1 MGYEQGLSG
10 LQGASNDLDVIG
22 NNIANSNTV
31 GFKAATAQFSD
42 LYANSVSTAVANGI
56 GIGTQLAAVSQVFQ
70 QGAFTT
76 TENPLDMAISGNGFF
91 QMSTGG
97 TTTYSRDG
105 EFHADASGNIV
116 NSAGA
121 NLMGYGVNA
130 DGSINTASLVKM
142 TAPQGNIAPKA
153 STAITGQFNLSQTD
167 TTQTS
172 SPFNYADSTTYT
184 LRQPVQTY
192 DSLGNAQNVNLY
204 FVKSSTTA
212 NTWEVYAGADSTT
225 PTDVGSVTFDS
236 SGKMISSTDA
246 SSGAASTSMGK
257 FSLSI
262 PNTTGAVTPQTMS
275 LDLSTSTQYSTSK
288 SASTNLV
295 ADGYTTGALTSYSV
309 GSDGTLSGI
318 YSNGKTMT
326 LGQVVVVNFN
336 NPNGLTSIGGNQ
348 YIQTAASGVPQIG
361 TPGSTNH
368 GALKGGTTEN
378 STTDLT
384 GELVNLI
391 TAQRNYQAN
400 AQTIKTQQTVDQT
413 LINL

>member
-1 MGYEQGLSG
+1 MGYQQGLSG
-10 LQGASNDLDVIG
+10 LQGASSDLDVIG

-56 GIGTQLAAVSQVFQ
+56 GIGTQLATVAQVFQ
-70 QGAFTT
+70 QGSLTST
-76 TENPLDMAISGNGFF
+76 QNPLDMAISGNGFF
-91 QMSTGG
+91 QVSSNG
-97 TTTYSRDG
+97 TTTYTRDG
-105 EFHADASGNIV
+105 EFHADANGNIV

-130 DGSINTASLVKM
+130 DGTINTASLKAM
-142 TAPQGNIAPKA
+142 SAPQGNIAPQA

-172 SPFNYADSTTYT
+172 TPFNYTDSTSYT

-192 DSLGNAQNVNLY
+192 DSLGNQQNVNLY
-204 FVKSSTTA
+204 FVKSTTTG
-212 NTWEVYAGADSTT
+212 TWEVYAGTDNTT
-225 PTDVGSVTFDS
+225 PTDVGSMTFDT
-236 SGKMISSTDA
+236 SGKLVSSTA
-246 SSGAASTSMGK
+246 GGAATTSLGK
-257 FSLSI
+257 FSLSV
-262 PNTTGAVTPQTMS
+262 PNSTGAVTPQTIS
-275 LDLSTSTQYSTSK
+275 LDLSTSTQFSTSK

-295 ADGYTTGALTSYSV
+295 ADGFPTGSLTSYSV
-309 GSDGTLSGI
+309 GTDGTLSGV

-348 YIQTAASGVPQIG
+348 YIQTTASGVPQIG
-361 TPGSTNH
+361 VPGTTNH
-368 GALKGGTTEN
+368 GALKGGTTEA

-391 TAQRNYQAN
+391 TAQRDYQAN

>member
-1 MGYEQGLSG
+1 MGYQQGLSG
-10 LQGASNDLDVIG
+10 LQGASSDLDVIG
-22 NNIANSNTV
+22 NNIANANTV

-56 GIGTQLAAVSQVFQ
+56 GIGTQLATVAQVFQ
-70 QGAFTT
+70 QGSLTST
-76 TENPLDMAISGNGFF
+76 QNPLDMAISGNGFF
-91 QMSTGG
+91 QVTSNG
-97 TTTYSRDG
+97 TTTYTRDG

-130 DGSINTASLVKM
+130 DGTINTASVKALS
-142 TAPQGNIAPKA
+142 APQGNIAPKA
-153 STAITGQFNLSQTD
+153 TASITGQFNLSQTD

-172 SPFNYADSTTYT
+172 TPFNYSDSSTYT

-192 DSLGNAQNVNLY
+192 DSLGNQQNVNLY
-204 FVKSSTTA
+204 FVKSTTTG
-212 NTWEVYAGADSTT
+212 TWEVYAGADNTT
-225 PTDVGSVTFDS
+225 PTDVGSVTFDT

-246 SSGAASTSMGK
+246 ATGAASTSMGK
-257 FSLSI
+257 FTLSV
-262 PNTTGAVTPQTMS
+262 PNSTGAVTPQS
-275 LDLSTSTQYSTSK
+275 IALDLSTSTQFSTSK

-295 ADGYTTGALTSYSV
+295 ADGYPTGSLTSYSV
-309 GSDGTLSGI
+309 GTDGTVSGI

-348 YIQTAASGVPQIG
+348 YIQTSASGVPQVG
-361 TPGSTNH
+361 VPGSTNH
-368 GALKGGTTEN
+368 GTLKGSTTEA

-391 TAQRNYQAN
+391 TAQRDYQAN
-400 AQTIKTQQTVDQT
+400 AQTIKTQQAVDQT